1 MMMRS
6 LAAGSDGSSPHP
18 QGPAPGDAKRFS
30 GVVPPAALVFLA
42 LVFVAGAIVTLH
54 HKENLSILQVQP
66 RELAANE
73 DSFRPLPP
81 ASDLRVTSD
90 VAETPSVEQATPPV
104 EQTTTPV
111 EEEQAT
117 PPVEQTTPPVEQATT
132 PVEQTTPPVEE
143 APDICE
149 NQCRAPGSEAL
160 PRGIVQDK
168 SNFEF
173 ESLGGNPGRKGVAA
187 GRPAKS
193 LLAIPV
199 GIKQKAVV
207 DKLVSKFPAAN
218 FAVMLFH
225 YDGAVDGWS
234 DLPWSRRA
242 VHVAAVDQTK
252 WWFGKRF
259 LHPDLV
265 ADYDYIFLWDEDIEV
280 DGFDPM
286 RYLRIVRKEGL
297 EISQP
302 ALDHRSQ
309 IHHRLTARSRRGG
322 TVHRRFYKTAGGGRC
337 YGNSTGPPCTGW
349 VEMMVPVF
357 SRAAWRCAWRMIQND
372 LVFAW
377 GLDFKLGYCAQGDR
391 SANVGIVDSEY
402 VLHRGIPTL
411 GDDGG
416 GKGPAPKAKASSA
429 TSADRYAVRLRS
441 YKELQIFNKRWK
453 EAVAEDMCWT
463 DPYPQPPTA
472 TPKG

>member
-1 MMMRS
+1 F
-6 LAAGSDGSSPHP
+6 A
-18 QGPAPGDAKRFS
+18 
-30 GVVPPAALVFLA
+30 V
-42 LVFVAGAIVTLH
+42 I
-54 HKENLSILQVQP
+54 
-66 RELAANE
+66 
-73 DSFRPLPP
+73 
-81 ASDLRVTSD
+81 
-90 VAETPSVEQATPPV
+90 
-104 EQTTTPV
+104 
-111 EEEQAT
+111 
-117 PPVEQTTPPVEQATT
+117 
-132 PVEQTTPPVEE
+132 
-143 APDICE
+143 
-149 NQCRAPGSEAL
+149 
-160 PRGIVQDK
+160 
-168 SNFEF
+168 
-173 ESLGGNPGRKGVAA
+173 VAA
-187 GRPAKS
+187 
-193 LLAIPV
+193 
-199 GIKQKAVV
+199 Q
-207 DKLVSKFPAAN
+207 FPAAN

-225 YDGAVDGWS
+225 YDGAVDGWG

-309 IHHRLTARSRRGG
+309 IHHRLTARARRGG

-357 SRAAWRCAWRMIQND
+357 SRA
-372 LVFAW
+372 
-377 GLDFKLGYCAQGDR
+377 LGYCAQGDR
-391 SANVGIVDSEY
+391 SSNVGIVDSEY

-411 GDDGG
+411 GDGG

-441 YKELQIFNKRWK
+441 
-453 EAVAEDMCWT
+453 
-463 DPYPQPPTA
+463 
-472 TPKG
+472 

>member
-1 MMMRS
+1 MVM
-6 LAAGSDGSSPHP
+6 
-18 QGPAPGDAKRFS
+18 Q
-30 GVVPPAALVFLA
+30 
-42 LVFVAGAIVTLH
+42 
-54 HKENLSILQVQP
+54 
-66 RELAANE
+66 
-73 DSFRPLPP
+73 
-81 ASDLRVTSD
+81 
-90 VAETPSVEQATPPV
+90 
-104 EQTTTPV
+104 
-111 EEEQAT
+111 
-117 PPVEQTTPPVEQATT
+117 
-132 PVEQTTPPVEE
+132 
-143 APDICE
+143 
-149 NQCRAPGSEAL
+149 
-160 PRGIVQDK
+160 
-168 SNFEF
+168 
-173 ESLGGNPGRKGVAA
+173 
-187 GRPAKS
+187 
-193 LLAIPV
+193 
-199 GIKQKAVV
+199 
-207 DKLVSKFPAAN
+207 FPAAN

-286 RYLRIVRKEGL
+286 RYLKIVRKEGL

-309 IHHRLTARSRRGG
+309 IHHRLTARARRGG

-411 GDDGG
+411 GDGG
-416 GKGPAPKAKASSA
+416 GKGTAPKGTKSSA
-429 TSADRYAVRLRS
+429 TAADRYAVRVRS

>member
-1 MMMRS
+1 CTMMRS
-6 LAAGSDGSSPHP
+6 LSVGSDGSST
-18 QGPAPGDAKRFS
+18 QGPAPGDSKRFS

-54 HKENLSILQVQP
+54 HKE
-66 RELAANE
+66 
-73 DSFRPLPP
+73 
-81 ASDLRVTSD
+81 
-90 VAETPSVEQATPPV
+90 
-104 EQTTTPV
+104 
-111 EEEQAT
+111 
-117 PPVEQTTPPVEQATT
+117 EQATT
-132 PVEQTTPPVEE
+132 SVEQTTPPVEE

-149 NQCRAPGSEAL
+149 VSQSVRDTLISVSERLLNNRCLQNQCRPPGSEAL

-173 ESLGGNPGRKGVAA
+173 ESLGGNPGRKGAAA

-225 YDGAVDGWS
+225 YDGAVDGWG

-309 IHHRLTARSRRGG
+309 IHHRLTARARRGG

-391 SANVGIVDSEY
+391 SSNVGIVDSEY

-411 GDDGG
+411 GDGG

-441 YKELQIFNKRWK
+441 YKELQIFNKRWN

>member
-1 MMMRS
+1 M
-6 LAAGSDGSSPHP
+6 
-18 QGPAPGDAKRFS
+18 GPAPGDSKRFS

-73 DSFRPLPP
+73 ESFRPVPP
-81 ASDLRVTSD
+81 ANDLRVAGD
-90 VAETPSVEQATPPV
+90 VPETPSVKQA
-104 EQTTTPV
+104 
-111 EEEQAT
+111 
-117 PPVEQTTPPVEQATT
+117 TPPVEQATT
-132 PVEQTTPPVEE
+132 PPVEE
-143 APDICE
+143 AADICE
-149 NQCRAPGSEAL
+149 NQCRPPGSEAL
-160 PRGIVQDK
+160 PRGIVQEK

-173 ESLGGNPGRKGVAA
+173 ESLGGNPARKGVAA

-286 RYLRIVRKEGL
+286 RYLKIVRKEGL

-309 IHHRLTARSRRGG
+309 IHHRLTARARRGG

-411 GDDGG
+411 GDGG
-416 GKGPAPKAKASSA
+416 GKGTAPKAKASA
-429 TSADRYAVRLRS
+429 TAADRYAVRVRS

-453 EAVAEDMCWT
+453 EAVAEDVCWI